1 MGGRRQHRASRWARR
16 WPPRWPTPAGRRTR
30 LAARWQGP
38 DPLPTTR
45 RRNGRCPHH
54 ASTRA
59 PVQPTF
65 GCFSLSAHGNQWYP
79 MPGRRQGARK
89 TSMELPHAPT
99 RRPIRCQPEKPSFHA
114 TIDRGATVKCA
125 VRACRPPTQQPIGM
139 LQTLAEGWLLAGV
152 RLADGPCVCPRASG
166 PPQALVSAGE
176 ACESVSQADPCR
188 CPLAGG
194 SLRAPVTAALPPR
207 APGRR
212 LSGRPSERFTF
223 PPLTGGK
230 ADGYGP
236 EMARL
241 TVMAGISPVM
251 AAGTKIVVDNPRSR
265 KSQEP
270 RKAVKS
276 ATADILAIREP

>member
-1 MGGRRQHRASRWARR
+1 MSSRPRRAMGGRRQHRASRWARR

-30 LAARWQGP
+30 LAAQWQGP

-166 PPQALVSAGE
+166 PPQALGLG
-176 ACESVSQADPCR
+176 R
-188 CPLAGG
+188 R
-194 SLRAPVTAALPPR
+194 SLRVRFASRSLQVPACRRILASACDSRPPP
-207 APGRR
+207 ASP
-212 LSGRPSERFTF
+212 
-223 PPLTGGK
+223 GK
-230 ADGYGP
+230 AHVRPP
-236 EMARL
+236 ERTL
-241 TVMAGISPVM
+241 HL
-251 AAGTKIVVDNPRSR
+251 
-265 KSQEP
+265 
-270 RKAVKS
+270 S
-276 ATADILAIREP
+276 APHGRQG

>member
-1 MGGRRQHRASRWARR
+1 MATSGIPCLVGGKAPGRRPWNSLTRPQGALSAASQKSLRSTRR
-16 WPPRWPTPAGRRTR
+16 STAGPPSNALSERAGRPR
-30 LAARWQGP
+30 
-38 DPLPTTR
+38 
-45 RRNGRCPHH
+45 
-54 ASTRA
+54 S
-59 PVQPTF
+59 
-65 GCFSLSAHGNQWYP
+65 SLSACC
-79 MPGRRQGARK
+79 RRSPKAGCLQAFVSQTG
-89 TSMELPHAPT
+89 
-99 RRPIRCQPEKPSFHA
+99 
-114 TIDRGATVKCA
+114 
-125 VRACRPPTQQPIGM
+125 RACAHGQ
-139 LQTLAEGWLLAGV
+139 AG
-152 RLADGPCVCPRASG
+152 PRRRS
-166 PPQALVSAGE
+166 VSAGE

-212 LSGRPSERFTF
+212 MSGRPNERFTF

-276 ATADILAIREP
+276 ATAVILAIREP

>member
-1 MGGRRQHRASRWARR
+1 MAGRRQHRASRRSRR

-59 PVQPTF
+59 PDQPTF

-99 RRPIRCQPEKPSFHA
+99 RRPIRSQPEKPSLHA
-114 TIDRGATVKCA
+114 PIDRGATVKCA
-125 VRACRPPTQQPIGM
+125 VRACWPPTQQPIGM
-139 LQTLAEGWLLAGV
+139 LQTRSPKAGRLQALVSQTGRACAHGQAGPAGV
-152 RLADGPCVCPRASG
+152 RLAD
-166 PPQALVSAGE
+166 E

-194 SLRAPVTAALPPR
+194 SLRTPDSRPPPR
-207 APGRR
+207 EPRAGACPAARTNA
-212 LSGRPSERFTF
+212 SPFPS
-223 PPLTGGK
+223 LTGGK
-230 ADGYGP
+230 ADRYGYR
-236 EMARL
+236 MARL
-241 TVMAGISPVM
+241 TVMAPKWQG
-251 AAGTKIVVDNPRSR
+251 
-265 KSQEP
+265 
-270 RKAVKS
+270 
-276 ATADILAIREP
+276 